1 MTLGDAVDD
10 RKASDILGKGPE
22 PGQQVTAGSAAPEP
36 LTKREIEI
44 LNLIF
49 SGHAASEVA
58 KMLSVSK
65 RTVDFHLGK
74 AYVKMGVTNRGQAFR
89 KATEL
94 GILSTW

>member
-1 MTLGDAVDD
+1 MDD

-22 PGQQVTAGSAAPEP
+22 PGQQAAAGSAATAAPEP
-36 LTKREIEI
+36 LTEREIEI